1 LKKFEDPS
9 FAQDGTGERI
19 IGGYNCPQR
28 SRAFQAALV
37 TGRRGNW
44 NIYCGGSLVHP
55 CWVLSAAHSPELPK
69 SHYLLLMSS
78 PFASYSYRMKVCLGK
93 SNLRRYE
100 RTEQCLN
107 IAEVRVHP
115 EYDRSKNNKD
125 YMLLRLQPCAR
136 LSDAVKTIQLPS
148 GCPNDGKQCTVSG
161 WGTTRSP
168 QAQLQCANVSIVP
181 QPKCNSAYRGSI
193 TPYMVCAGVPQGG
206 TDSCQGDS
214 GGPLVCN
221 GQLEGVVSWGT
232 YVCAQKGNP
241 GVYAKVCCIVP
252 WIQKTVNGTW

>member
-1 LKKFEDPS
+1 MKLLVFGLLLMSSEAI
-9 FAQDGTGERI
+9 AQNGTGERI
-19 IGGYNCPQR
+19 IGGYACPQD
-28 SRAFQAALV
+28 SRPFQAALV

-55 CWVLSAAHSPELPK
+55 CWVLSAAHCKP
-69 SHYLLLMSS
+69 
-78 PFASYSYRMKVCLGK
+78 RRQMKVCLGK
-93 SNLRRYE
+93 HNLKRIE

-107 IAEVRVHP
+107 IAEVKVHP
-115 EYDRSKNNKD
+115 EYDRRQNNRD
-125 YMLLRLQPCAR
+125 YMLLRLNPCAR
-136 LSDAVKTIQLPS
+136 LTKAVRTVQLPS
-148 GCPNDGKQCTVSG
+148 GCPDDGKACTVSG

-168 QAQLQCANVSIVP
+168 QAQLPAQLQCAAVNIVP
-181 QPKCNSAYRGSI
+181 EQTCNKAYRGAI
-193 TPYMVCAGVPQGG
+193 TPFMVCAGVPQGG

-214 GGPLVCN
+214 GGPLICN